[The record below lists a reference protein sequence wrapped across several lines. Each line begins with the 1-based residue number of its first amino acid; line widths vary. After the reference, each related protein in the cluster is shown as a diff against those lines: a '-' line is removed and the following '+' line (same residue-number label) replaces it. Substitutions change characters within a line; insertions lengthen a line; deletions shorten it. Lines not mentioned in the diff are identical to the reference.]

1 MQTIDRNR
9 DGRADTVQ
17 VAVEPGQAPKD
28 CTLHSFR
35 GELFAHVG
43 SDARRPRSLA
53 QLVREDDEVSILQ
66 GRIKLW
72 LPIGILLAFAAGW
85 LLRDRT
91 FSVPLAAPPPP
102 LPAAKVADEVEKAVR
117 SAPDSWIAGLYAHE
131 QRLLLDA
138 LIAERKARK
147 EWEAK
152 AKEGTR
158 DAPPPR

>member
-1 MQTIDRNR
+1 MQTLDRNR

-17 VAVEPGQAPKD
+17 VAVEPGAAPKE

-43 SDARRPRSLA
+43 SDERKPRSLA
-53 QLVREDDEVSILQ
+53 QLVREDDEATVLR
-66 GRIKLW
+66 GRIRLW
-72 LPIGILLAFAAGW
+72 LPVGILLAFAAGW

-91 FSVPLAAPPPP
+91 FGAPAPVPPPP
-102 LPAAKVADEVEKAVR
+102 LPAARVADEVEKAVR
-117 SAPDSWIAGLYAHE
+117 AAPDSWIAGLYAHE
-131 QRLLLDA
+131 QRVLLDA

-152 AKEGTR
+152 AKEGHR
-158 DAPPPR
+158 DASPPR